1 MSIIAK
7 LSKKPNPP
15 AYAEILNQFPAATV
29 AEHLGITF
37 SYVKMILSGNRKPS
51 EQLEQRFIA
60 LADEVEAELNS
71 RD

>member
-1 MSIIAK
+1 MSIVAK

-15 AYAEILNQFPAATV
+15 PYSATLSQFPAATV

-51 EQLEQRFIA
+51 KKLEQRFIA
-60 LADEVEAELNS
+60 LANEVQAEMEQAN
-71 RD
+71 

>member
-7 LSKKPNPP
+7 LSKKPTPP
-15 AYAEILNQFPAATV
+15 AYAEALNQFPAATV

-51 EQLEQRFIA
+51 PELHQRFVD
-60 LADEVEAELNS
+60 LADAVRAELAQAS
-71 RD
+71 